1 MKKIV
6 IALLYIFS
14 AFSALA
20 QSAVE
25 LESPSKNLQ
34 LKVTTTPTLT
44 WQLSLKGKALTLPSP
59 ILMDIQ
65 GKGVLGENAM
75 AIKTDRKAINEVD
88 RPVVRQKNAEV
99 ANKCNELTI
108 KFKGDWSVTF
118 RAYDNGVA
126 YRISTQF
133 KTESVVSS
141 ETFRLITAGLQ
152 DSVFYPEET
161 SFFSHNERR
170 YPKMAVAALGDKLAS
185 LPALFALDNGVKIVL
200 TEADLQ
206 DYPGLWLR
214 GMGLGTSGVQGV
226 FSPYPKKEWL
236 KNDRDLVITESENF
250 IAKTKGTR
258 DFPWRVMMV
267 SENDGDLIGNQL
279 PYLLSE
285 PSRLKDAKWIKPGKV
300 AWDWWNFNN
309 IYGQDVNFDAGINT
323 ATYKYYVDFAAAN
336 KLEYI
341 VLDEGWTLTTSDILH
356 VTPDLDME
364 ELLAYAKQKN
374 VGVILWVLSVPMEKD
389 REAALDLFQK
399 WGVKGIKMDFM
410 QRDDQKIVN
419 FCWKITEE
427 CAKRQLLTDLHGTF
441 KPCGLHRTYPNLL
454 TSEGVYGLE
463 NCKWDSTTKSI
474 GPEHNVT
481 IPFTRMSAGPMDYT
495 PGAMLNYGLKE
506 EWTSSWNRPASM
518 GTRCHELA
526 KYVVY
531 ESPLQML
538 ADNPTHYKKEPE
550 SLGFISKV
558 PSVWDKTVVLPSKV
572 GDFVAVARQAGDG
585 SWYVGAMTDWTERPM
600 AINTTFLPT
609 GNYELEIFEDGRNA
623 NRNAQ
628 DYTRNVKAFK
638 SGDVLTIK
646 LASGG
651 GMVAVFR
658 KK

>member
-1 MKKIV
+1 
-6 IALLYIFS
+6 
-14 AFSALA
+14 
-20 QSAVE
+20 
-25 LESPSKNLQ
+25 
-34 LKVTTTPTLT
+34 
-44 WQLSLKGKALTLPSP
+44 
-59 ILMDIQ
+59 
-65 GKGVLGENAM
+65 
-75 AIKTDRKAINEVD
+75 
-88 RPVVRQKNAEV
+88 
-99 ANKCNELTI
+99 
-108 KFKGDWSVTF
+108 
-118 RAYDNGVA
+118 
-126 YRISTQF
+126 
-133 KTESVVSS
+133 
-141 ETFRLITAGLQ
+141 
-152 DSVFYPEET
+152 
-161 SFFSHNERR
+161 
-170 YPKMAVAALGDKLAS
+170 
-185 LPALFALDNGVKIVL
+185 
-200 TEADLQ
+200 
-206 DYPGLWLR
+206 
-214 GMGLGTSGVQGV
+214 
-226 FSPYPKKEWL
+226 
-236 KNDRDLVITESENF
+236 
-250 IAKTKGTR
+250 
-258 DFPWRVMMV
+258 V

-285 PSRLKDAKWIKPGKV
+285 PSRLKDANWIKPGKV

-323 ATYKYYVDFAAAN
+323 ATYKYFVDFAAAN

-356 VTPDLDME
+356 VTPDINME

-389 REAALDLFQK
+389 MTAALDLFQK

-419 FCWKITEE
+419 LCWKVTEE

-638 SGDVLTIK
+638 SGDVLNVK